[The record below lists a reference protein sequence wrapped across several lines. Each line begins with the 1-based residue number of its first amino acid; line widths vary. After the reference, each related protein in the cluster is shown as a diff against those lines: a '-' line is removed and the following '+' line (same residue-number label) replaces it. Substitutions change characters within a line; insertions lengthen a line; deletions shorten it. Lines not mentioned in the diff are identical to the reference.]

1 MSVFVAIEI
10 PEKIKN
16 DLIRAQKEFEPFGM
30 IKFVRDFHLTLKFIG
45 EISPLKIEKIKERL
59 RTIGFKEFELY
70 LSRFGVFPNYK
81 RINVIWIGVEP
92 QRKIKKLQE
101 AIENKL
107 IDILPPEKD
116 FKGHITIG
124 RVVSVRD
131 KDKLLDKL
139 HDLKI
144 DGVFKIR
151 NFYLIQSELTS
162 RGPIYT
168 ILEKYGL

>member
-1 MSVFVAIEI
+1 MRLFIAIEI
-10 PEKIKN
+10 PEKIKG
-16 DLIRAQKEFEPFGM
+16 DLINAQKEFEHFGT
-30 IKFVRDFHLTLKFIG
+30 IKFVKDFHLTLKFIG

-70 LSRFGVFPNYK
+70 LSKFGVFPNYK
-81 RINVIWIGVEP
+81 RINVIWIGIEP
-92 QRKIKKLQE
+92 KRKIKKLQE

-107 IDILPPEKD
+107 IDILPPERE

-124 RVVSVRD
+124 RVVSVND

-139 HDLKI
+139 YDLKI
-144 DGVFKIR
+144 NGVFKVR